1 MTTVLVS
8 IGVGILIAGLL
19 YIILSKKIDRARSG
33 PEVMKQIRSEVNQM
47 IVELNQT
54 ADRNIGLVEQRIQ
67 SLTDLLEQA
76 DRKIKILQ
84 REIDRYSRSVETYSS
99 IKPRSVTPAVPPST
113 ASNTRTRES
122 LHSSSSGLPS
132 QRNGDAIQSEASEP
146 PVKQKTKREQIIALY
161 NQGISVDLIA
171 SRVNSTVAE
180 VELIISIHE
189 DKEA

>member
-19 YIILSKKIDRARSG
+19 YIILAKKIDRARSG
-33 PEVMKQIRSEVNQM
+33 PEVLKQIRSEVNQM

-99 IKPRSVTPAVPPST
+99 IKPRSVPPAAPSSADTNTP
-113 ASNTRTRES
+113 TRES
-122 LHSSSSGLPS
+122 MQSSSPGLPS
-132 QRNGDAIQSEASEP
+132 QRNGNAVQSEAVEP
-146 PVKQKTKREQIIALY
+146 AEKQKTKREQIVALY

-189 DKEA
+189 DKEV

>member
-19 YIILSKKIDRARSG
+19 YIILTKKIERAHSG
-33 PEVMKQIRSEVNQM
+33 PEVLNQIRSEVNQM

-67 SLTDLLEQA
+67 SLNELLSQA

-99 IKPRSVTPAVPPST
+99 IKPRSIPPATPASVPAGTPIQD
-113 ASNTRTRES
+113 
-122 LHSSSSGLPS
+122 SGK
-132 QRNGDAIQSEASEP
+132 AAYKEP
-146 PVKQKTKREQIIALY
+146 PVQRNEKTESAVSSTAPGKPKSKRDRIIDLY
-161 NQGISVDLIA
+161 NQGISADLIA
-171 SRVNSTVAE
+171 SRVDSTVAE
-180 VELIISIHE
+180 IELIISIHE
-189 DKEA
+189 DKEV

>member
-19 YIILSKKIDRARSG
+19 YIILAKKIDRARSG
-33 PEVMKQIRSEVNQM
+33 SEVLKQIRSEVNQM

-99 IKPRSVTPAVPPST
+99 IKPRSVTPAAPSSS

-122 LHSSSSGLPS
+122 LQSSSRGLPS
-132 QRNGDAIQSEASEP
+132 QRNGNAVQSENAEP